1 MFVGSKNHCTPR
13 LDDTTKQLLDLFLSR
28 LRVRSS
34 ELLFENPPLDLLS
47 RPQRATS
54 PQLRIVE
61 PVDEVGRADQEIDV
75 HGPVLAVLEGSKAI
89 EDKGL
94 IGRLVWTVLFMKEKT
109 MSSKAVRE
117 ASYRGVRDT
126 CFSRD
131 LTKSG
136 ARNQA
141 VEDGLEEVASA
152 EPVVDGEGL

>member
-1 MFVGSKNHCTPR
+1 M
-13 LDDTTKQLLDLFLSR
+13 
-28 LRVRSS
+28 
-34 ELLFENPPLDLLS
+34 
-47 RPQRATS
+47 
-54 PQLRIVE
+54 
-61 PVDEVGRADQEIDV
+61 
-75 HGPVLAVLEGSKAI
+75 LEGSKAI

-117 ASYRGVRDT
+117 APNCGVRDA
-126 CFSRD
+126 CLSRD

-136 ARNQA
+136 ARNKA